1 MFVLAVCVLNLLFSV
16 SPLITLY
23 RLLKLIEFSFLA
35 YWVNKHKSLIV
46 SKIHIPLVL
55 SLLLEL
61 IIAFLQLINQRTTGS
76 LLWLLGE
83 RTFTSETPG
92 IAKYAL
98 LGKDS
103 IRPYATFPHP
113 NALAG
118 YALVVFFLLLALGTK
133 NKISKTGLILSILL
147 VIVSG
152 SLNAYL
158 VLFIASFLYI
168 FRSFLKQ
175 VAVKNL
181 LLSIVLLISFT
192 LPLLPNLPSY
202 PKDINERIVL
212 AKLAVEMW
220 KSNPLFGIG
229 LGNFITALP
238 KTGLSN
244 NVIWLLQPVHNIY
257 LLILSETGLVG
268 FILLFVLMFK
278 TFKNSLKI
286 IRLPAG
292 QENYKFIIPLLCILY
307 TGLFDHYWV
316 TLQQNSLLFAVII
329 GLSKWTN

>member
-1 MFVLAVCVLNLLFSV
+1 M
-16 SPLITLY
+16 
-23 RLLKLIEFSFLA
+23 
-35 YWVNKHKSLIV
+35 
-46 SKIHIPLVL
+46 
-55 SLLLEL
+55 
-61 IIAFLQLINQRTTGS
+61 
-76 LLWLLGE
+76 
-83 RTFTSETPG
+83 
-92 IAKYAL
+92 
-98 LGKDS
+98 
-103 IRPYATFPHP
+103 
-113 NALAG
+113 
-118 YALVVFFLLLALGTK
+118 
-133 NKISKTGLILSILL
+133 
-147 VIVSG
+147 
-152 SLNAYL
+152 
-158 VLFIASFLYI
+158 
-168 FRSFLKQ
+168 
-175 VAVKNL
+175 AVKNL